1 MEIRTLEL
9 FQHLAASLHFGRT
22 SRACNITPSALSRAI
37 QRLETEVGERLFV
50 RDNRSVQL
58 SRAGEVFRSY
68 AEDVLQRWSILQ
80 DELSA
85 DSQLRGDLSLYCSVT
100 AAYSILPDIL
110 RDFRSQN
117 PLVHISLQ
125 TGDVARA
132 LTRLENHEADVTI
145 AALPDRRSG
154 RLRWLKITETP
165 LVFICSASV
174 APWFEDEMDAE
185 EERSDGNDRDAGDD
199 GDDKR
204 KRDWGRI
211 PLILPEL
218 GLSRDRVDRWFASQG
233 LEADIYARVAGN
245 EAIIAM
251 VSLGCGVGVVPR
263 LVLERS
269 PLREQV
275 RIVERAPELE
285 PFSIGLCTLEKN
297 MANPRVA
304 ALWQT
309 ASQRASE
316 NRGIAAK

>member
-37 QRLETEVGERLFV
+37 QRLEGEVGVRLFV

-58 SRAGEVFRSY
+58 SREGEVFRSY
-68 AEDVLQRWSILQ
+68 AENVLQRWSLLQ
-80 DELSA
+80 DELAA
-85 DSQLRGDLSLYCSVT
+85 DSRLRGDLSLYCSVT

-110 RDFRSQN
+110 RDFRLQY

-132 LTRLENHEADVTI
+132 LTRLDNHEADVTI

-165 LVFICSASV
+165 LVFICSVAA
-174 APWFEDEMDAE
+174 APWLGET
-185 EERSDGNDRDAGDD
+185 R
-199 GDDKR
+199 DKR
-204 KRDWGRI
+204 AWDRI

-218 GLSRDRVDRWFASQG
+218 GLSRDRVDRWFAGQG

-269 PLREQV
+269 PLREQIQ
-275 RIVERAPELE
+275 IVEQAPKLE

-297 MANPRVA
+297 MANPRVE
-304 ALWQT
+304 ALWRT
-309 ASQRASE
+309 ATQRAMGE
-316 NRGIAAK
+316 EGRQDGE

>member
-9 FQHLAASLHFGRT
+9 FQHLASSLHFGRT

-50 RDNRSVQL
+50 RDNRTVQM
-58 SRAGEVFRSY
+58 SRAGEVFRGY
-68 AEDVLQRWSILQ
+68 AEDVLQRWARLQ

-110 RDFRSQN
+110 RDFRFRY

-132 LTRLENHEADVTI
+132 LTRLENYEADVTI

-165 LVFICSASV
+165 LVFICSASA
-174 APWFEDEMDAE
+174 APWLEDD
-185 EERSDGNDRDAGDD
+185 ERP
-199 GDDKR
+199 
-204 KRDWGRI
+204 RDWSRI
-211 PLILPEL
+211 PLILPEM
-218 GLSRDRVDRWFASQG
+218 GLSRERVDSWFVAQG

-245 EAIIAM
+245 EAITAM
-251 VSLGCGVGVVPR
+251 VSLGCGVGVVPH

-269 PLREQV
+269 PLRDQV
-275 RIVERAPELE
+275 RIVERSPKLE

-297 MANPRVA
+297 MANPRVE

-309 ASQRASE
+309 ATQQ
-316 NRGIAAK
+316 AAEEG